1 MKMKQKIK
9 LLIYAPI
16 KYPNAEVEYILLLGR
31 RLLAHDFEIVVMA
44 NAGTPMAGSAAGQG
58 LRVEDRFDLTT
69 LNPVKLKKN
78 AAAFRAWM
86 DQERFDIVDIH
97 RSEGFVVIA
106 RLIKRLT
113 PRPALIRTRQ
123 DMRPART
130 DPVNRWT
137 YRSADKIIV
146 SNQLLA
152 DDLITRLKLNPAQ
165 LVVVYYGLNPESFQP
180 KKSLDQVRKD
190 KGIDPAWR
198 IVGLSARLG
207 VVKGHRYFMEAAQ
220 KISGQFPEARFLISY
235 RMIEKESE
243 FLPRLSR
250 SPLKEKFLVFG
261 PSEERAELLSLC
273 EVGVLASVG
282 SEASSRACL
291 EWMALKKPVVVTRV
305 GILPELVVTGETGYL
320 VMPRYSS
327 GMAEAVMKLLKHP
340 ERAREMGERGY
351 QLLKEKYTEDIM
363 IEKTVE
369 VFKQALQKKN

>member
-1 MKMKQKIK
+1 LKMKQKIK